1 MGKDENDENERVIS
15 PMPVQSQT
23 YCLKPED
30 IFALLQEINHEENL
44 EDALKILTSRGLDFF
59 NSTMAGIW
67 LFQEKKFHS
76 LTISARTEQQERFLT
91 SSFLPSDFRNFV
103 TDGIMGDT
111 FLEPKMTL
119 HEIDEQG
126 NERHPG
132 ESKNSYCFKAWSKN
146 LREFRIRRILCVP
159 LVHFGQLFGLLT
171 LFSCDPLSF
180 DKDSVYWLEQLMP
193 LISSNVYEQQ
203 LRLAA
208 LEREQA
214 LSLLLRGTEI
224 LVKAVS
230 EDQLLTEAGEMAM
243 EILYLEAGFF
253 HMEMEGEWSLRS
265 PFGRLKQF
273 EDIWREWMNHD
284 KQAHFPTGYVPSSTP
299 TLRIF
304 EEQDQKDFPNPV
316 RKIFIHPIITYR
328 GIVGELWLMD
338 SGVRDIEQTQEILS
352 AFVRMLSMSL
362 ETIRQRSELKHLAT
376 TDRLTGIL
384 NRQGFEQRIIGE
396 MASTL
401 RRGST
406 FQFLLLDLDG
416 FKKLND
422 TQGHPAGDLALVH
435 VAQNLQKSVRLGDI
449 VARTGGD
456 EFAVVLT
463 DLKAGP
469 DAIKIME
476 RLKNNLDLEQYGL
489 GISIGV
495 AEFPTE
501 SQDYET
507 LYKVSDHRLYIG
519 KQNGKGQIVSG

>member
-1 MGKDENDENERVIS
+1 
-15 PMPVQSQT
+15 MPVQSQT
-23 YCLKPED
+23 NRLKPED
-30 IFALLQEINHEENL
+30 IFGLLQEINHEENL

-76 LTISARTEQQERFLT
+76 LTISARTDLQERFLMHN
-91 SSFLPSDFRNFV
+91 FLPSDFHNFV
-103 TDGIMGDT
+103 AGGIEKDAI
-111 FLEPKMTL
+111 LEPKMTL
-119 HEIDEQG
+119 HEIDELG
-126 NERHPG
+126 NEHHPG
-132 ESKNSYCFKAWSKN
+132 DTKCSSCFEAWREN
-146 LREFRIRRILCVP
+146 LCQFGIRRILCVP
-159 LVHFGQLFGLLT
+159 LVHFGELFGLLT
-171 LFSCDPLSF
+171 LFSSDPLSF
-180 DKDSVYWLEQLMP
+180 DEHSIYWLEYLMP

-208 LEREQA
+208 MDREQA

-224 LVKAVS
+224 LVKAFS
-230 EDQLLTEAGEMAM
+230 EDQLLAEAGEMAM

-253 HMEMEGEWSLRS
+253 HMEQEGEWNLRS

-273 EDIWREWMNHD
+273 EEVWQEWMNHD
-284 KQAHFPTGYVPSSTP
+284 KQNHFPLGYKPSSIP
-299 TLRIF
+299 SLRIL
-304 EEQDQKDFPNPV
+304 EDQDQMNIPYPV
-316 RKIFIHPIITYR
+316 KKIFIYPIITYR
-328 GIVGELWLMD
+328 GIAGELWLMD

-362 ETIRQRSELKHLAT
+362 ETIRQRAELRHLAT
-376 TDRLTGIL
+376 TDCLTGIL
-384 NRQGFEQRIIGE
+384 NRQGFEQRILGE
-396 MASTL
+396 MANTL
-401 RRGST
+401 RRGT
-406 FQFLLLDLDG
+406 AFQFLLLDLDG

-422 TQGHPAGDLALVH
+422 TQGHPVGDLALVH

-469 DAIKIME
+469 DAIKIIE
-476 RLKNNLDLEQYGL
+476 RLKKNLELEKYGL

-507 LYKVSDHRLYIG
+507 LYKVSDLRLYIG
-519 KQNGKGQIVSG
+519 KQNGKGQIVMSGNSDQ

>member
-1 MGKDENDENERVIS
+1 
-15 PMPVQSQT
+15 MPQPQT
-23 YCLKPED
+23 FCLKPED
-30 IFALLQEINHEENL
+30 IFGLLQEINLEENL

-67 LFQEKKFHS
+67 LFQEEKFHS
-76 LTISARTEQQERFLT
+76 FTISARTEQQERFLRQ
-91 SSFLPSDFRNFV
+91 SFLPSDFRNFV
-103 TDGIMGDT
+103 STGIVGEA
-111 FLEPKMTL
+111 FLEPKVTL
-119 HEIDEQG
+119 HEIDERG
-126 NERHPG
+126 NEHHPG
-132 ESKNSYCFKAWSKN
+132 ETGNHDCFAAWSEA

-159 LVHFGQLFGLLT
+159 LVHFGQLFGLLI
-171 LFSCDPLSF
+171 LFSPDPFSF
-180 DKDSVYWLEQLMP
+180 DKDSVYWLEQLRP

-230 EDQLLTEAGEMAM
+230 EDQLLAEAGEMAM

-253 HMEMEGEWSLRS
+253 HMEIDGEWKLRS

-273 EDIWREWMNHD
+273 DTIWQEWMNQD
-284 KQAHFPTGYVPSSTP
+284 KQRNFPLGYSPSPTP
-299 TLRIF
+299 TSRIL
-304 EEQDQKDFPNPV
+304 EEQNQKDIPYPV
-316 RKIFIHPIITYR
+316 KKIFIHPIITYR

-338 SGVRDIEQTQEILS
+338 SGVRDLEQTREILS

-362 ETIRQRSELKHLAT
+362 ETIRQRLELKHLAT
-376 TDRLTGIL
+376 TDCLTGIL

-396 MASTL
+396 MANTL
-401 RRGST
+401 RRGSA

-422 TQGHPAGDLALVH
+422 TQGHPVGDLALIH

-463 DLKAGP
+463 DLRSGP
-469 DAIKIME
+469 NALKIIE
-476 RLKNNLDLEQYGL
+476 RLKNNLELEKYGL

-507 LYKVSDHRLYIG
+507 LYKVSDRRLYVG
-519 KQNGKGQIVSG
+519 KQNGKGQIVLA